1 MNPKVFI
8 RYEENGLYYTRFAV
22 RGKRYLYCTKTD
34 EKRIAQ
40 MRAKQYRDAVVAEQY
55 GLVDGMKTGGQCPTI
70 GEVLAAFEALP
81 IPVAQNTRKRARSAF
96 LRMLKADGLGVG
108 DRMDRVGKQTVLKY
122 QTQQLGLCMGILG
135 DSDSQKTQRTAPG
148 VPSSAIVSTNS
159 TVRQARILF
168 ARRAMAFYPD
178 ELGLPRHKVA
188 EFMGVPLM
196 PLKNQGI
203 RPLPDPA
210 AMARAED
217 PLTGLPQHKPEW
229 CGYLLAKYAGMRPKE
244 IMGAQWSWLRGD
256 SLAVGGWD
264 GVAGTKTGRFRFLR
278 LAPDVIDMLRANKTD
293 DTYIVGK
300 SPRPVMRVSL
310 VIMLRAFGFTMVDPI
325 YSLRRWH
332 ASWRYENQGSP
343 SARDALGHTTE
354 STTMRH
360 YARMLNAPA
369 AIPFNGQA
377 LPALPAAPSQ

>member
-55 GLVDGMKTGGQCPTI
+55 GLVDGMKSGGQCPTA
-70 GEVLAAFEALP
+70 GEVMAAFDALP
-81 IPVAQNTRKRARSAF
+81 LPIAPGTRRRAKTAF
-96 LRMLKADGLGVG
+96 LRILKADGLGLNDRL
-108 DRMDRVGKQTVLKY
+108 DRMGRATVLKY
-122 QTQQLGLCMGILG
+122 QTKQLGLCMGILG
-135 DSDSQKTQRTAPG
+135 DSDSQKTHRTEAG
-148 VPSSAIVSTNS
+148 VSSSAIVSVNS
-159 TVRQARILF
+159 TIRQARTLF
-168 ARRAMAFYPD
+168 TRRAMAFYPD
-178 ELGLPRHKVA
+178 DLGLPRHKIT

-196 PLKNQGI
+196 PAKNHGI

-217 PLTGLPQHKPEW
+217 PLTGLPQHKAEW
-229 CGYLLAKYAGMRPKE
+229 CGYLLAKYGGMRPKE
-244 IMGAQWSWLRGD
+244 IMGAQWSWLRDGTI
-256 SLAVGGWD
+256 AVGGWD
-264 GVAGTKTGRFRFLR
+264 GVAGTKTGRFRFVR
-278 LAPDVIDMLRANKTD
+278 LSPDVVAMLTAAKTD
-293 DTYIVGK
+293 DTCIVGQH
-300 SPRPVMRVSL
+300 PGAVMRRSL
-310 VIMLRAFGFTMVDPI
+310 VTMLRAYGFTMGDPI

-377 LPALPAAPSQ
+377 AAPVAPLQ